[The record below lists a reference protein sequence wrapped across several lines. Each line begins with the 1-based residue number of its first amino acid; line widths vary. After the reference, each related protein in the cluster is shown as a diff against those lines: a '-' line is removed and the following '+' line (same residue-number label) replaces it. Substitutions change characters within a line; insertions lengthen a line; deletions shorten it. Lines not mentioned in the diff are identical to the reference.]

1 MRRRRL
7 NDVFIEGYRG
17 RNAADADREPMR
29 NVACIASHVKRIE
42 SALCRSA
49 GSLSRNED
57 LLDLSQRRVLVEPFA
72 LCCVLVAKCAFD
84 VGVCKS
90 KAFLNCC

>member
-1 MRRRRL
+1 
-7 NDVFIEGYRG
+7 
-17 RNAADADREPMR
+17 MR

-42 SALCRSA
+42 RALCRSV

-57 LLDLSQRRVLVEPFA
+57 LLDLSQRGVLVKPFA
-72 LCCVLVAKCAFD
+72 LCCVLVAKRAFD

-90 KAFLNCC
+90 KAFLKHC